1 MSGLHA
7 CTAGGMS
14 PIPGLGSKICT
25 LSGAAKKKKSS
36 SAPSPCFPG
45 GSDGNE
51 SAHSAG
57 DPGSIPGV
65 GRSPWRRKWQ
75 PAPVFFPGEFP
86 GQRSLVGY
94 SPWCHKESDTTDQL
108 TLSISFP
115 SKEELNKALGEGPNA
130 SESEKAGATR
140 HPAVKVQES
149 SCRFKKG
156 SRGVTGNAQ

>member
-1 MSGLHA
+1 M
-7 CTAGGMS
+7 
-14 PIPGLGSKICT
+14 
-25 LSGAAKKKKSS
+25 
-36 SAPSPCFPG
+36 
-45 GSDGNE
+45 
-51 SAHSAG
+51 
-57 DPGSIPGV
+57 
-65 GRSPWRRKWQ
+65 
-75 PAPVFFPGEFP
+75 
-86 GQRSLVGY
+86 GY

-156 SRGVTGNAQ
+156 SRGVTGMLSEGRVEAESEQVKTRVTVESA